1 MKAVVLMATTTVL
14 LMGCGNNEAARAD
27 SATAANSSAPAAA
40 QQPTIALGLTRE
52 QLEDADILDT
62 TGREIAEVEQVVM
75 DSSGKVTGL
84 LVEIDDTDPDRN
96 VTIPLDGLVVV
107 VQGHDRNLRG
117 PLTRDQLLAKPEAG
131 R

>member
-1 MKAVVLMATTTVL
+1 MKAVVLMATTVL
-14 LMGCGNNEAARAD
+14 LVGCGNNDAARAD
-27 SATAANSSAPAAA
+27 FAAAANSSAPAAA

-52 QLEDADILDT
+52 QLEDADILDA
-62 TGREIAEVEQVVM
+62 TGREIVEVEQVVM

-107 VQGHDRNLRG
+107 EHGHDRNLRG
-117 PLTRDQLLAKPEAG
+117 PLTRDQLLAKPEAP

>member
-1 MKAVVLMATTTVL
+1 MKPVVLMATTVL
-14 LMGCGNNEAARAD
+14 LVGCGNNDAARAD
-27 SATAANSSAPAAA
+27 SAAAANSSAPAAA

-52 QLEDADILDT
+52 QLEDADILDA

-107 VQGHDRNLRG
+107 EQGHDRNLRG
-117 PLTRDQLLAKPEAG
+117 PLTRDQLLAKPEA
-131 R
+131 RR